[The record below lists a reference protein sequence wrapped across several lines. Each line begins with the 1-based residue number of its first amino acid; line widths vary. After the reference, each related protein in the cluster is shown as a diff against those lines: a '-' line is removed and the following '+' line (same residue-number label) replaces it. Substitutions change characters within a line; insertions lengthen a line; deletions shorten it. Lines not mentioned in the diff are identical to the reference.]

1 MTKPNLWTKR
11 SAAAALTAMALSIAT
26 QADAVSTATTTFQ
39 VQASIS
45 SACSATAGT
54 LNFGTYNPSSGSPND
69 ATSTINVYCTS
80 GTAYTLKLN
89 VGTGGGT
96 LAARTLADGA
106 SDTLGFNLYTT
117 TGRTVVWGDG
127 SGSTGT
133 VSGTGAGLLT
143 ASPQTVFGRMAAGQD
158 KPAGSYAS
166 TITVTVEYT

>member
-1 MTKPNLWTKR
+1 MTKLSLWKKR
-11 SAAAALTAMALSIAT
+11 AAAAAMTAATLSIAT

-54 LNFGTYNPSSGSPND
+54 LNFGTYNPSSGTPND

-89 VGTGGGT
+89 VGTGGGSF
-96 LAARTLADGA
+96 AARTLTDGV
-106 SDTLGFNLYTT
+106 DTLGFNLYTT
-117 TGRTVVWGDG
+117 TGRTVIWGDG
-127 SGSTGT
+127 SASTGT

-143 ASPQTVFGRMAAGQD
+143 ASPQTVFGRMTAGQD